1 MLEVVLNEK
10 EQKSLHIWLKF
21 QTSLIY
27 FSSRIN
33 SLKETIHFR
42 MHRIEGQ
49 PTYSLKSL
57 ITFFVSKK
65 KKSKRLLSLLAT
77 VNLHFFLIPLN
88 KWLNCMKNLVVFSTS
103 SPLPSRPFVLPLFAA
118 LPLHVFPSHSTNTP
132 SIMMILM
139 KQRKGSTT
147 QTTKHFF
154 QHHTFDNDK
163 TQRTQTSRLCHRLP
177 FEMFK

>member
-1 MLEVVLNEK
+1 MYIYEILIKTIHLGTNLYNLHILMLEVVLNEK

-88 KWLNCMKNLVVFSTS
+88 K
-103 SPLPSRPFVLPLFAA
+103 
-118 LPLHVFPSHSTNTP
+118 
-132 SIMMILM
+132 
-139 KQRKGSTT
+139 
-147 QTTKHFF
+147 
-154 QHHTFDNDK
+154 
-163 TQRTQTSRLCHRLP
+163 
-177 FEMFK
+177 